1 MENGTAVA
9 SLNGGGAATQQLMM
23 DTSTTA
29 DEEMNG
35 LDLSTK
41 SNNSMTGA
49 AAGPI
54 SLTISS
60 SNGSTE
66 GTPTPGTP
74 LNGSPEKGLEAGQ
87 ISPSS
92 LRRSTRASAIKAQQ
106 KIKDGDVPQ
115 SMEQEN
121 CVESEDESVAE
132 EKKEPLDGESAAKK
146 RKLENGKAL
155 DQFSHEFSIKME
167 DDGGVYMLDEG
178 SELSSLNE
186 TEIETLKKC
195 YDKLLAR
202 ELTSE
207 QKEERTRMI
216 KQAEA
221 DLRNE
226 EAKLTMLKKMRSSQI
241 PKHNPVSDLQRKL
254 AANVAANSAGAA
266 YKPPV
271 AGAAPAAKN
280 NALAG
285 NMAAITQL
293 LTGKG
298 SAQAQQQLLQLL
310 QNAQS
315 SMMPNM
321 TPQQKEALARMGQLG
336 TAQLMA
342 AVALQQRSGQQ
353 LTKEQQQQF
362 AAALLQQST
371 KQQAAAAAATSTSS
385 NSNTASSAAS
395 AAIAAATTAA
405 SSSGTST
412 PSASSSNPAASSALT
427 AAAAASSGATT
438 AQKLAAARHAF
449 RKTADGQLITQT
461 VMPKACPNEL
471 FFIPN
476 PNAPDFLYMLGLDQV
491 VGRVLKDK
499 NATKPTNER
508 PYECEECGSDF
519 ATGWKCIGTKE
530 DDLHLYC
537 EGCLRQ
543 AQKKKLRHDRNSQ
556 LKKIYSKVALQE
568 KEFEK
573 QISDGKLDGMLAT
586 VFAQLQGQNAAA
598 AAAARPTAAASPA
611 VQNLSTKP
619 ATTSVPSPAAMQKP
633 ATPLSTPSG
642 SKTASSMNSSS
653 TSSGT
658 KRPATA
664 NSQQQLQ
671 TQLAQLAQLAR
682 TNPMMMSAMMGGG
695 MMGGQ
700 AQAQAAAAAA
710 AMSQYA
716 PMLQQMQQM
725 QQLAQAR
732 MQQANNNSTSN
743 AAKAAAA
750 TTSSAAASNN
760 SSNNAT
766 AAAQNMAMTML
777 AQAMQNA
784 QNRNAAGNSSNNAAN
799 ASSLMMAQLAALTQ
813 AQNQFGNPQL
823 LRQMQQL
830 AAAQMQKNASKK

>member
-1 MENGTAVA
+1 MENGLAMA
-9 SLNGGGAATQQLMM
+9 SLNGGGAPPMMM
-23 DTSTTA
+23 DT

-41 SNNSMTGA
+41 SSSSGNNGA
-49 AAGPI
+49 APAAPAAPVMNAGPMT
-54 SLTISS
+54 LTLNTNGGG
-60 SNGSTE
+60 SNGSTDG

-74 LNGSPEKGLEAGQ
+74 LNGSSPDKAMLEAGQ

-115 SMEQEN
+115 SMEADN
-121 CVESEDESVAE
+121 SVESEDDSMAGDDRV
-132 EKKEPLDGESAAKK
+132 EKKVGCRALFGPTSDGPDGESAAKK

-155 DQFSHEFSIKME
+155 DQFSHEFSIKLE

-202 ELTSE
+202 ELTTE

-226 EAKLTMLKKMRSSQI
+226 EAKLTMLKKMRASQI

-271 AGAAPAAKN
+271 AGTAAAVAAAAKTS
-280 NALAG
+280 AMAGQMAALQQMLAG
-285 NMAAITQL
+285 
-293 LTGKG
+293 KG
-298 SAQAQQQLLQLL
+298 GAQAQAQLMALL
-310 QNAQS
+310 TSNAS
-315 SMMPNM
+315 ALMPNM
-321 TPQQKEALARMGQLG
+321 TPQQKEVRGEKREIGVARADLC
-336 TAQLMA
+336 
-342 AVALQQRSGQQ
+342 
-353 LTKEQQQQF
+353 
-362 AAALLQQST
+362 
-371 KQQAAAAAATSTSS
+371 
-385 NSNTASSAAS
+385 
-395 AAIAAATTAA
+395 
-405 SSSGTST
+405 TST
-412 PSASSSNPAASSALT
+412 PSASTAAASSANAAAT
-427 AAAAASSGATT
+427 AAVTNSGATT

-461 VMPKACPNEL
+461 AMPKACPNEL

-499 NATKPTNER
+499 NAIRSCSER

-519 ATGWKCIGTKE
+519 ATGWKCIEGVAAVCKTHIAGTKE
-530 DDLHLYC
+530 EDLHLYC

-556 LKKIYSKVALQE
+556 LKKIYSKVAMQE

-586 VFAQLQGQNAAA
+586 VFAQLQAQNPAAVAAA
-598 AAAARPTAAASPA
+598 SAARPTAAASPA

-619 ATTSVPSPAAMQKP
+619 ATPSVPSPAMQKP
-633 ATPLSTPSG
+633 ATPLQSTPSG
-642 SKTASSMNSSS
+642 SKTSSSSAAASSS

-658 KRPATA
+658 KRPATSA
-664 NSQQQLQ
+664 SNNSQQLQ
-671 TQLAQLAQLAR
+671 NQLAQLAQLAR
-682 TNPMMMSAMMGGG
+682 SNPMMAAAMMSGGL
-695 MMGGQ
+695 MGGQAQ

-710 AMSQYA
+710 AMAQSYG

-725 QQLAQAR
+725 QQLQQR
-732 MQQANNNSTSN
+732 MQQQQQQASNSNAN
-743 AAKAAAA
+743 AAKASSSS
-750 TTSSAAASNN
+750 SSAAAAAGASNSNN
-760 SSNNAT
+760 NSV
-766 AAAQNMAMTML
+766 AAAQASMAMML
-777 AQAMQNA
+777 QQAMQNA
-784 QNRNAAGNSSNNAAN
+784 RSGAGGAASQNAAN
-799 ASSLMMAQLAALTQ
+799 ANAMATMAQLAALSQ
-813 AQNQFGNPQL
+813 AGALSGAQGAFSNPTQL

-830 AAAQMQKNASKK
+830 AAAQMQKKK